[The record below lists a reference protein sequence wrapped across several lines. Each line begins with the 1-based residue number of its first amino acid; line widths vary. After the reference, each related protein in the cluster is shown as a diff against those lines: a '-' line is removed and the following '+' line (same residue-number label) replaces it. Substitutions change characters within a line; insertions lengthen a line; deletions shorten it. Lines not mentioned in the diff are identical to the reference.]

1 MYMTAEQ
8 TDDQRGPHTLKVTVG
23 AVNRQP
29 KESKYICVTCTFR
42 I

>member
-1 MYMTAEQ
+1 MTVEQ

-23 AVNRQP
+23 AVDHQP
-29 KESKYICVTCTFR
+29 KKSKYICVTCTLR